1 MPDHGDVDDDDGDD
15 DDPDRDNDDDNDVD
29 DDDGDDDHG
38 ESFFFIRKH
47 VEMSSGPYTGANIIV
62 WAISWRENREGDDV
76 ENREGDDVGPEAQS
90 CTTRA
95 IQKRCPERQ
104 TRVNVSDSP
113 QVGCRVQRFPIPTDT
128 FDPL

>member
-1 MPDHGDVDDDDGDD
+1 M
-15 DDPDRDNDDDNDVD
+15 
-29 DDDGDDDHG
+29 
-38 ESFFFIRKH
+38 RKH

-104 TRVNVSDSP
+104 TRVNVSDHHQPRSTISDSSRYLRSP
-113 QVGCRVQRFPIPTDT
+113 VKPSFNFLAWSASSGPT
-128 FDPL
+128 L